1 MVAESP
7 RPRAVLWTIKGLGP
21 GGAERLLV
29 AAAAAHDRERF
40 RLEVAY
46 LLPWKDHLVGELEA
60 LGVPC
65 TCLEVRDERDLR
77 WISRL
82 RAHVRTHGFE
92 IVHAHSPYVAAFSRL
107 VTRSF
112 PPASRPRMVTTE
124 HNPWTTF
131 KAPTRYAN
139 AITARLDDATI
150 AVSRE
155 TYDSMS
161 NGARRRTEVLAHGIP
176 VDRVRALLGARA
188 DVRRE
193 LGIDAQTILVGTV
206 ANYHPKKDWPNLLH
220 AARLVADRG
229 LPVRFCAVGQG
240 PLEAEVHELHSE
252 LELDGIVTLT
262 GYRADAARL
271 MAGTDVFVLASRW
284 EGLPV
289 AIMEACALGLP
300 LVTTAVGGL
309 KERFTDG
316 VDVRFVP
323 SSDPVALADA
333 IQELASDDE
342 LRARLA
348 AASSRRAADFDVTRA
363 ARRIEAI
370 YDEVCR

>member
-1 MVAESP
+1 
-7 RPRAVLWTIKGLGP
+7 VLWTIKGLGP